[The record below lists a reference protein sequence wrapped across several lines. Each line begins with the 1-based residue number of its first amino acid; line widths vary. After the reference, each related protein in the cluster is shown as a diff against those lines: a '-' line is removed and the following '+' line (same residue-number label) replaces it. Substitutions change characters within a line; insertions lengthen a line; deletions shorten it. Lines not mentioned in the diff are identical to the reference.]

1 VQRIPFVLT
10 QHSGFAE
17 YFQMSS
23 WQNDLDALVEES
35 MAFARNTKGQSAAA
49 EPSVEPVLVIAKQA
63 LAEPR
68 PRATAAPMMWTVSQR
83 EEIKQR
89 VANFK
94 AHQLKMQTDR
104 EDYYLKTMSRTR
116 AIIETTRHLIR

>member
-1 VQRIPFVLT
+1 
-10 QHSGFAE
+10 
-17 YFQMSS
+17 MSS

-35 MAFARNTKGQSAAA
+35 MAFARNAKGQSAAA
-49 EPSVEPVLVIAKQA
+49 EPSVEPVLVIAQQA

>member
-1 VQRIPFVLT
+1 MV
-10 QHSGFAE
+10 
-17 YFQMSS
+17 
-23 WQNDLDALVEES
+23 
-35 MAFARNTKGQSAAA
+35 FARNVRNQSTAA
-49 EPSVEPVLVIAKQA
+49 EPAVEPVLVVVEQA
-63 LAEPR
+63 LVGQLS
-68 PRATAAPMMWTVSQR
+68 RATIAPTTWPVSER

-94 AHQLKMQTDR
+94 AHQLKMQNDR